1 MLQKSAFA
9 RVCKRWNSLIKT
21 RMVCRDLDLTFVAL
35 NAANLKRALKHCK
48 GTLTRSLSFRAPCK
62 RFEGDNRNRQT
73 VTASKC
79 KYNTAS
85 ECICNVLVLHSRLC
99 HRFSIMQ
106 FCKYISSDCSVFY
119 GRNRKPNPEIAFN
132 LTKIL

>member
-62 RFEGDNRNRQT
+62 RYEGDNRNRQT

-85 ECICNVLVLHSRLC
+85 ECMCNVLVLQSRLPKTMHLLC
-99 HRFSIMQ
+99 HRFSSMK
-106 FCKYISSDCSVFY
+106 FCTYIALNVLYY
-119 GRNRKPNPEIAFN
+119 GLE
-132 LTKIL
+132 

>member
-62 RFEGDNRNRQT
+62 RYEGDNRNRQA

-85 ECICNVLVLHSRLC
+85 ECMCNVLVLHSQLAKRTMHLLC

-106 FCKYISSDCSVFY
+106 FCKFISS
-119 GRNRKPNPEIAFN
+119 EIAFN
-132 LTKIL
+132 PTKIL